1 MSDKTINDIMKKIYL
16 KLLTL
21 VCCLCGGATTMNAQD
36 YEWDFTD
43 NSLWK
48 AKLTTGYYTPTGGS
62 TRSETE
68 PTDSKSIYVSSTG
81 GLTLSSGSHYV
92 TAQNKADDAAAPV
105 NDYIK
110 LDVPA
115 GYTINVSAKLSANT
129 WQNTFHLLIKD
140 SEDEKT
146 IQNIEK
152 KNTSWEECE
161 YKNEGTTTVVAYIF
175 NVANANRQAHIQSIK
190 LTEIRTVSHKYTVR
204 FTDGANELQG
214 AISGE
219 CMENETYTVNVPKVI
234 VKDGA
239 YYVLDNSDDRK
250 DFRETYTMGTADEVK
265 DITYTKDENVVF
277 FEDYSGFEKA
287 AASGGSMKDKLS
299 QNQSFTVCD
308 NLPAGQYEF
317 SANKFFYGA
326 GRTENF
332 MIDGNTVAT
341 VNKSEGVHN
350 VTFNLA
356 AEGKVSIGVG
366 NSTSDY
372 YDYALIRK
380 IGEAVT
386 EKTVEIGA
394 AGYATYVTEYAM
406 DFTNS
411 EVEAYVISGIDM
423 ENSKVTLEKAA
434 LVPAGEAVI
443 VKGGTANVPV
453 CNSAAVVANLL
464 EHSADDIAYSA
475 DAAKTYYVLAKEGD
489 NVVFAPVTSGS
500 IAAGKGYFTVANGAA
515 ANTASFRLSFGP
527 GNPTAVDEV
536 QAESGET
543 VKAAYNM
550 AGQRVSA
557 NAKGI
562 VIINGKKTYRIQ

>member
-1 MSDKTINDIMKKIYL
+1 M
-16 KLLTL
+16 
-21 VCCLCGGATTMNAQD
+21 
-36 YEWDFTD
+36 
-43 NSLWK
+43 
-48 AKLTTGYYTPTGGS
+48 
-62 TRSETE
+62 
-68 PTDSKSIYVSSTG
+68 
-81 GLTLSSGSHYV
+81 
-92 TAQNKADDAAAPV
+92 
-105 NDYIK
+105 
-110 LDVPA
+110 
-115 GYTINVSAKLSANT
+115 
-129 WQNTFHLLIKD
+129 LIKD

-146 IQNIEK
+146 IQDITTTS
-152 KNTSWEECE
+152 TSWVECK
-161 YKNEGTTTVVAYIF
+161 YKNEGATAVAAYVF

-190 LTEIRTVSHKYTVR
+190 LTENATVSHKYTVR

-234 VKDGA
+234 VKDNA
-239 YYVLDNSDDRK
+239 YYVLDNSDGRK

-317 SANKFFYGA
+317 SANKFFYGQ

-356 AEGKVSIGVG
+356 AEGNVSIGVG

-411 EVEAYVISGIDM
+411 DVEAYVISGIDM
-423 ENSKVTLEKAA
+423 ENGKVTLEKAA
-434 LVPAGEAVI
+434 LVPAG
-443 VKGGTANVPV
+443 
-453 CNSAAVVANLL
+453 
-464 EHSADDIAYSA
+464 
-475 DAAKTYYVLAKEGD
+475 
-489 NVVFAPVTSGS
+489 
-500 IAAGKGYFTVANGAA
+500 
-515 ANTASFRLSFGP
+515 R
-527 GNPTAVDEV
+527 
-536 QAESGET
+536 
-543 VKAAYNM
+543 
-550 AGQRVSA
+550 R
-557 NAKGI
+557 
-562 VIINGKKTYRIQ
+562 

>member
-1 MSDKTINDIMKKIYL
+1 MKKTYL

-21 VCCLCGGATTMNAQD
+21 AFSLCGGATTMNAAN

-48 AKLTTGYYTPTGGS
+48 AKLATGYYTPTGGS
-62 TRSETE
+62 TVSETE

-81 GLTLSSGSHYV
+81 GLTLSSGSHYQV
-92 TAQNKADDAAAPV
+92 YSKTNTAESPAD
-105 NDYIK
+105 DYIK
-110 LDVPA
+110 VDIPA
-115 GYTINVSAKLSANT
+115 GYTVTVSMRINSTNYKNT
-129 WQNTFHLLIKD
+129 CHLLVKESD
-140 SEDEKT
+140 GSVVEKIT
-146 IQNIEK
+146 T
-152 KNTSWEECE
+152 TSTSFVEYK
-161 YKNEGTTTVVAYIF
+161 YKNEKTTPVSAYVFTVATNQNTRTSY
-175 NVANANRQAHIQSIK
+175 IQSIK
-190 LTEIRTVSHKYTVR
+190 LTENATVSHKYTVR
-204 FTDGANELQG
+204 FTDGANELQD

-219 CMENETYTVNVPKVI
+219 CIENETYMVNVPKVI
-234 VKDGA
+234 VKDNA

-250 DFRETYTMGTADEVK
+250 DFRETYTMGTADYVK
-265 DITYTKDENVVF
+265 DITYTKDESVMF

-317 SANKFFYGA
+317 SANKFFYGQ

-332 MIDGNTVAT
+332 MIDDNVVAY
-341 VNKSEGVHN
+341 VAKSEGVN
-350 VTFNLA
+350 KVTFNLA

-406 DFTNS
+406 DFTDS

-434 LVPAGEAVI
+434 QVPAGEAVI
-443 VKGGTANVPV
+443 VKGSTANVPV
-453 CNSAAVVANLL
+453 CNSAAAVANLL

-475 DAAKTYYVLAKEGD
+475 DAAETYYVLAKEGD
-489 NVVFAPVTSGS
+489 KVVFAPVTSGT
-500 IAAGKGYFTVANGAA
+500 IAAGKGYFTVANVPA

-543 VKAAYNM
+543 AKAAYNM

>member
-1 MSDKTINDIMKKIYL
+1 
-16 KLLTL
+16 
-21 VCCLCGGATTMNAQD
+21 MNAAN

-43 NSLWK
+43 NSLWN

-81 GLTLSSGSHYV
+81 GLTLSSGSHYTLTGSTSN
-92 TAQNKADDAAAPV
+92 TAEDAAE
-105 NDYIK
+105 NYIK
-110 LDVPA
+110 VEVPT
-115 GYTINVSAKLSANT
+115 GYSITTSMKVNMNSSN
-129 WQNTFHLLIKD
+129 NGYLLIKGSDGTVIKKETTNNKD
-140 SEDEKT
+140 SFVELK
-146 IQNIEK
+146 
-152 KNTSWEECE
+152 
-161 YKNEGTTTVVAYIF
+161 YKNESETAVTAYLY
-175 NVANANRQAHIQSIK
+175 NASSVGSKRNAQVKYVK
-190 LTEIRTVSHKYTVR
+190 LTENATVSHKYTVR
-204 FTDGANELQG
+204 FTDGANELQD

-219 CMENETYTVNVPKVI
+219 CIENETYTVNVPKVI
-234 VKDGA
+234 VKDNA
-239 YYVLDNSDDRK
+239 YYVFDNSDGRK

-265 DITYTKDENVVF
+265 DVTYTKDENMVF

-287 AASGGSMKDKLS
+287 AASGGSTKDKLS
-299 QNQSFTVCD
+299 KNQSFTVCD

-341 VNKSEGVHN
+341 VNNSEGVHN

-453 CNSAAVVANLL
+453 CNSAAAVDNLL

-500 IAAGKGYFTVANGAA
+500 IAAGKGYFTVANVPA

-536 QAESGET
+536 QAESGKT

>member
-1 MSDKTINDIMKKIYL
+1 
-16 KLLTL
+16 
-21 VCCLCGGATTMNAQD
+21 MNAQD
-36 YEWDFTD
+36 YEWNFTD
-43 NSLWK
+43 NSLWN

-62 TRSETE
+62 TVSETE
-68 PTDSKSIYVSSTG
+68 PTDSKSIYVNSTG
-81 GLTLSSGSHYV
+81 GLTLSSGSHYTLTGSTSN
-92 TAQNKADDAAAPV
+92 TAEGAAE
-105 NDYIK
+105 NYIK
-110 LDVPA
+110 VEVPT
-115 GYTINVSAKLSANT
+115 GYSITTSMKVNMNSSN
-129 WQNTFHLLIKD
+129 NGYLLIKGSDGTVIKKETTNNKD
-140 SEDEKT
+140 SFVELK
-146 IQNIEK
+146 
-152 KNTSWEECE
+152 
-161 YKNEGTTTVVAYIF
+161 YKNESETAVTAYLY
-175 NVANANRQAHIQSIK
+175 NASSVGSKRNAQVKSIK
-190 LTEIRTVSHKYTVR
+190 LTENATVSHKYTVR
-204 FTDGANELQG
+204 FTDGANELQD

-219 CMENETYTVNVPKVI
+219 CIETETYTVNVPKVI
-234 VKDGA
+234 VKDNA
-239 YYVLDNSDDRK
+239 YYVLDNSDGRK

-265 DITYTKDENVVF
+265 DVTYTKDENVVF
-277 FEDYSGFEKA
+277 FEDYSGDSGVA
-287 AASGGSMKDKLS
+287 AASGGATTKTTSG
-299 QNQSFTVCD
+299 FTIIEA
-308 NLPAGQYEF
+308 LPAGNYEF
-317 SANKFFYGA
+317 LTNIFQYSNAN
-326 GRTENF
+326 RTVHF
-332 MIDGNTVAT
+332 QIDEQTIEDITEKSGLKTIRFNLT
-341 VNKSEGVHN
+341 SEGKLS
-350 VTFNLA
+350 LA
-356 AEGKVSIGVG
+356 LATTY
-366 NSTSDY
+366 TSQKF
-372 YDYALIRK
+372 DYALIRK

>member
-1 MSDKTINDIMKKIYL
+1 MSDKTKNDIMKKIYL

-21 VCCLCGGATTMNAQD
+21 VCCLCGGATIMNAAN
-36 YEWDFTD
+36 YEWNFTD
-43 NSLWK
+43 NSLWN

-62 TRSETE
+62 TVSETE

-92 TAQNKADDAAAPV
+92 TAQNKADDAAAPA

-146 IQNIEK
+146 IQDITTTS
-152 KNTSWEECE
+152 TSWVECK
-161 YKNEGTTTVVAYIF
+161 YKNEGTTAVAAYVF

-190 LTEIRTVSHKYTVR
+190 LTENATVSHKYTVR
-204 FTDGANELQG
+204 FTDGANELQD

-219 CMENETYTVNVPKVI
+219 CIENETYTVNVPKVI
-234 VKDGA
+234 VKDNA
-239 YYVLDNSDDRK
+239 YYVLDNSDGRK

-265 DITYTKDENVVF
+265 DITYTKDESVMF
-277 FEDYSGFEKA
+277 FEDYSGDSGVA
-287 AASGGSMKDKLS
+287 AASGGATTKTTSG
-299 QNQSFTVCD
+299 FTIIEA
-308 NLPAGQYEF
+308 LPAGNYEF
-317 SANKFFYGA
+317 LTNIFQYSNAN
-326 GRTENF
+326 RTVHF
-332 MIDGNTVAT
+332 QIDEQTIEDITEKSGLKTIRFNLT
-341 VNKSEGVHN
+341 SEGKLS
-350 VTFNLA
+350 LA
-356 AEGKVSIGVG
+356 LATTY
-366 NSTSDY
+366 TSQKF
-372 YDYALIRK
+372 DYALIRK

-423 ENSKVTLEKAA
+423 ENGKVTLEKATK
-434 LVPAGEAVI
+434 VPAGEAVI
-443 VKGGTANVPV
+443 VKGSTANVPV
-453 CNSAAVVANLL
+453 CNSAAAVTNLL

-489 NVVFAPVTSGS
+489 NVVFAPVTSGT
-500 IAAGKGYFTVANGAA
+500 IAAGKGYFTVANVPA

-527 GNPTAVDEV
+527 GTPTAVDEV

>member
-1 MSDKTINDIMKKIYL
+1 MKKIYL

-21 VCCLCGGATTMNAQD
+21 VCCLGGGATTMNAAGYDD
-36 YEWDFTD
+36 YEWNFTD
-43 NSLWK
+43 NSLWNGT
-48 AKLTTGYYTPTGGS
+48 LTTGYYTPTGGS
-62 TRSETE
+62 TVSETE
-68 PTDSKSIYVSSTG
+68 PTDSKFIYVRSTK

-92 TAQNKADDAAAPV
+92 TKPNTVENAAAPA

-110 LDVPA
+110 LYVPA
-115 GYTINVSAKLSANT
+115 GYTINVSAKLSANS
-129 WQNTFHLLIKD
+129 WANTFHLLIKD

-146 IQNIEK
+146 IQDITTTS
-152 KNTSWEECE
+152 TSWVECK
-161 YKNEGTTTVVAYIF
+161 YKNEGTTVVAAYVF
-175 NVANANRQAHIQSIK
+175 NVAKADRQAHIQSIK
-190 LTEIRTVSHKYTVR
+190 LTENGTVAHKYTVK
-204 FTDGANELQG
+204 FTDGENDLQE

-219 CMENETYTVNVPKVI
+219 CIETETYTVNVPKVI
-234 VKDGA
+234 VKDNA

-250 DFRETYTMGTADEVK
+250 DFRETYTMGAADETRKVK
-265 DITYTKDENVVF
+265 YTKDENVVF
-277 FEDYSGFEKA
+277 FEDYSGSKND
-287 AASGGSMKDKLS
+287 AASGGSVKGNLS
-299 QNQSFTVCD
+299 QKQSFTVCD

-317 SANKFFYGA
+317 SANKFFYGQ

-341 VNKSEGVHN
+341 VNKSEGVHK

-356 AEGKVSIGVG
+356 AAGNVSIGVG
-366 NSTSDY
+366 NSTSDH
-372 YDYALIRK
+372 YDYALICK

-386 EKTVEIGA
+386 QKTVEISA

-423 ENSKVTLEKAA
+423 ANSKVTLEMATK
-434 LVPAGEAVI
+434 VPAGQAVI
-443 VKGGTANVPV
+443 VKGSTANVPV
-453 CNSAAVVANLL
+453 CNSAAAVTNLL
-464 EHSADDIAYSA
+464 EHSADDIAYPA
-475 DAAKTYYVLAKEGD
+475 DAKKTYYVLAKEGD
-489 NVVFAPVTSGS
+489 KVVFAPVTSGT
-500 IAAGKGYFTVANGAA
+500 IAAGKGYFTVDKGAA
-515 ANTASFRLSFGP
+515 ANAASFRLSFGP
-527 GNPTAVDEV
+527 GTPTAVDEV

-543 VKAAYNM
+543 AKAAYNM